1 MFDVFELQK
10 QLFDAAIGDLS
21 AKVAELARPF
31 ADKVEIDRRGN
42 VICSKQGKGRI
53 LRLAAPMEGAGFWV
67 TGADERGYLRLEA
80 SGSIP
85 AAILPSAP
93 LRFSDGLRGSVRF
106 LNMSD
111 ILDKKWADIRM
122 TDLFADIGAKKR
134 EEAEKLAPI
143 GTRVLLDGMV
153 GRTGNAVFVPCGA
166 PDGACVALLLM
177 LEQLAGEQENQL
189 EIVFFSGK
197 GGEPELS
204 HKSDWTVTV
213 TACPAGDTPE
223 KKEGYSPLELGK
235 GPALLL
241 GEGPG
246 GGRNSERIAQAAESA
261 HAALQRAVSTRAWVD
276 AGELT
281 VKDRGRGGIGVPMR
295 NLHTQGVTYREE
307 DVRETARL
315 LCALAAIPLE
325 QEGD

>member
-10 QLFDAAIGDLS
+10 QLFEAAIGDLS
-21 AKVAELARPF
+21 ARVAEFARPF
-31 ADKVEIDRRGN
+31 ADQVEIDRRGN
-42 VICSKQGKGRI
+42 VICRKQGSGRI

-67 TGADERGYLRLEA
+67 TGVDERGYLRLEA

-93 LRFSDGLRGSVRF
+93 LRFFGGLRGSVRF
-106 LNMSD
+106 FNMSD
-111 ILDKKWADIRM
+111 MLDKKWADIRM
-122 TDLFADIGAKKR
+122 ADLFADIGAKNK
-134 EEAEKLAPI
+134 EEAEKVAPV
-143 GTRVLLDGMV
+143 GTRALLDGTV
-153 GRTGNAVFVPCGA
+153 GRTRSAVFVPCGA
-166 PDGACVALLLM
+166 PDGACVSLLLA
-177 LEQLAGEQENQL
+177 LEQLTGEQDNQL
-189 EIVFFSGK
+189 EIVFFLGK

-204 HKSDWTVTV
+204 QKSDWTVTV
-213 TACPAGDTPE
+213 IGCPAGEAPD

-246 GGRNSERIAQAAESA
+246 GGRGSERIAQAAETA
-261 HAALQRAVSTRAWVD
+261 HITLQRAVSTRAWVD

-281 VKDRGRGGIGVPMR
+281 SKDRGRGSIGVPMR

-325 QEGD
+325 QEGF